1 MPALL
6 TKKSITRSLSKKW
19 NSVRGNNNTNAY
31 KTSNNISSVIDTP
44 CTDDQM
50 SDNDEAPIPPLRS
63 SLSIDKEEEGSS
75 YYDGYNY
82 CVRPSPTAHKIESVP
97 EAAVVSDTSSDDSD
111 SSGGEDDA
119 AEKYGYGDA
128 VPDTETKSFPR
139 RLSTRNS
146 IRRRSSICR
155 QKPLSLRE
163 DENDDD
169 DENLPFHPER
179 APRRSSIKGTC
190 PTRARARRRASIA
203 TCTNAVSI
211 EEELASGTIT
221 PSQVLEIRVPG
232 RRGSIKRRTSI
243 TFNEDVNV
251 RNIQAIS
258 KVKGAVK
265 QELWFQDVEYTQIK
279 KKTRALIQKV
289 DATGTFDGKKY
300 CTRGLEKYMECPQKR
315 ASKKYQGWD
324 SVLMEQEMQRNLQ
337 IYDDESISGFY
348 KQTAQENVVEA
359 THRAQLDAQEV
370 AAFYTTTTATS
381 TTESAAVA
389 ATRTRRGRRA
399 SIA

>member
-1 MPALL
+1 MGPQHNTNKSNQIKSNQIMPALL
-6 TKKSITRSLSKKW
+6 NK
-19 NSVRGNNNTNAY
+19 NS
-31 KTSNNISSVIDTP
+31 ISSCIIIDT

-50 SDNDEAPIPPLRS
+50 SNDEALVPPLRS
-63 SLSIDKEEEGSS
+63 SPSPSPYKEEVEVEASS

-82 CVRPSPTAHKIESVP
+82 CVRPSSTDEKIVA
-97 EAAVVSDTSSDDSD
+97 EAAVVSDTSSEDDDSD
-111 SSGGEDDA
+111 SSSGGED

-155 QKPLSLRE
+155 QKPLSLSE
-163 DENDDD
+163 DNDD

-211 EEELASGTIT
+211 EEELARGTIQ

-232 RRGSIKRRTSI
+232 RRESIKRRTSI
-243 TFNEDVNV
+243 TFDEDINV
-251 RNIQAIS
+251 QKIQALS

-265 QELWFQDVEYTQIK
+265 QELWFQDIEYTQIK
-279 KKTRALIQKV
+279 KKIREIIEKV
-289 DATGTFDGKKY
+289 DSTGTFDGKKY

-315 ASKKYQGWD
+315 ALKKYQGWD
-324 SVLMEQEMQRNLQ
+324 SVLMAQEMQRNLQ
-337 IYDDESISGFY
+337 IYDDESLGQFY
-348 KQTAQENVVEA
+348 AKTAHGNVVEA
-359 THRAQLDAQEV
+359 TNRAHLDAEEV
-370 AAFYTTTTATS
+370 ASFYTTNTVATIAAS
-381 TTESAAVA
+381 SAVTCA
-389 ATRTRRGRRA
+389 RTRRGRRA
-399 SIA
+399 SAA

>member
-1 MPALL
+1 MPAVLN
-6 TKKSITRSLSKKW
+6 K
-19 NSVRGNNNTNAY
+19 NS
-31 KTSNNISSVIDTP
+31 ISSCIIIDT

-50 SDNDEAPIPPLRS
+50 SNDEALVPPLRS
-63 SLSIDKEEEGSS
+63 SPSPSPYKEEVEVEASS

-82 CVRPSPTAHKIESVP
+82 CVRPSFTDEKIVA
-97 EAAVVSDTSSDDSD
+97 EAAVVSESSSEDDDSD
-111 SSGGEDDA
+111 SSSGGED

-128 VPDTETKSFPR
+128 VPDSDTKSFPK

-155 QKPLSLRE
+155 EKPLTFSE
-163 DENDDD
+163 DNDD

-190 PTRARARRRASIA
+190 PTRARARRRTSIA
-203 TCTNAVSI
+203 TCTNVVSI
-211 EEELASGTIT
+211 EEELASGTIQ

-232 RRGSIKRRTSI
+232 RRESIQRRTSI

-251 RNIQAIS
+251 QKIQAIS

-265 QELWFQDVEYTQIK
+265 QELWFQDIEYTHIK
-279 KKTRALIQKV
+279 QKIRAVLEKV
-289 DATGTFDGKKY
+289 DAASSGQYYDRNKY

-324 SVLMEQEMQRNLQ
+324 SVLMEQEMQRHLH
-337 IYDDESISGFY
+337 IYDDEAIGQFY
-348 KQTAQENVVEA
+348 AQTAQENVVEA
-359 THRAQLDAQEV
+359 TNRAQLDAEEV
-370 AAFYTTTTATS
+370 AAYYATDTTGTVVATIIAAV
-381 TTESAAVA
+381 SAAR
-389 ATRTRRGRRA
+389 RTRRGRRA
-399 SIA
+399 SAA

>member
-6 TKKSITRSLSKKW
+6 SKKSITRSLSKKW
-19 NSVRGNNNTNAY
+19 NSVRGNNNNNY
-31 KTSNNISSVIDTP
+31 SKTSNDISSIIID
-44 CTDDQM
+44 
-50 SDNDEAPIPPLRS
+50 EV
-63 SLSIDKEEEGSS
+63 EGSTF
-75 YYDGYNY
+75 YDGYNY
-82 CVRPSPTAHKIESVP
+82 CVRPSSTADKSVP
-97 EAAVVSDTSSDDSD
+97 EAEVVSDTSSDDSD
-111 SSGGEDDA
+111 SSGGEDNA

-128 VPDTETKSFPR
+128 VPDTETKSFPK

-146 IRRRSSICR
+146 IRQRGSIVR
-155 QKPLSLRE
+155 QKPLSLNE
-163 DENDDD
+163 DNND

-203 TCTNAVSI
+203 TCTNVVSI
-211 EEELASGTIT
+211 EEELASGTIQ

-232 RRGSIKRRTSI
+232 RRDSIKRRTSI

-251 RNIQAIS
+251 RTIQAIS
-258 KVKGAVK
+258 NVKGAVK
-265 QELWFQDVEYTQIK
+265 QELWFQDIEYSQIK
-279 KKTRALIQKV
+279 KKTRALIEKV
-289 DATGTFDGKKY
+289 DSTGTFDGKKY

-359 THRAQLDAQEV
+359 TNRAQLDAEEV
-370 AAFYTTTTATS
+370 ASFYTTDTSAAATTIAADS
-381 TTESAAVA
+381 AVA
-389 ATRTRRGRRA
+389 AARTRPGRRA
-399 SIA
+399 SMI

>member
-1 MPALL
+1 M
-6 TKKSITRSLSKKW
+6 
-19 NSVRGNNNTNAY
+19 G
-31 KTSNNISSVIDTP
+31 
-44 CTDDQM
+44 
-50 SDNDEAPIPPLRS
+50 
-63 SLSIDKEEEGSS
+63 
-75 YYDGYNY
+75 
-82 CVRPSPTAHKIESVP
+82 
-97 EAAVVSDTSSDDSD
+97 D
-111 SSGGEDDA
+111 SSGGEDN
-119 AEKYGYGDA
+119 AEKYGYGDT
-128 VPDTETKSFPR
+128 VPDTETKSFPK

-155 QKPLSLRE
+155 QKPLSFSE
-163 DENDDD
+163 DND

-179 APRRSSIKGTC
+179 SPRRSSIKGTC
-190 PTRARARRRASIA
+190 PTRARARRRTSIA

-211 EEELASGTIT
+211 EEELARGTIQ

-232 RRGSIKRRTSI
+232 RRESIKRRTSI
-243 TFNEDVNV
+243 TFDEDINV
-251 RNIQAIS
+251 QKIQAIS
-258 KVKGAVK
+258 KVKGAIK
-265 QELWFQDVEYTQIK
+265 EELWFQDIEYSQIK
-279 KKTRALIQKV
+279 KKTRALIDKV
-289 DATGTFDGKKY
+289 DASGTFDGKKY

-381 TTESAAVA
+381 TTESTVA
-389 ATRTRRGRRA
+389 AATTRTRRGRRA

>member
-1 MPALL
+1 MG
-6 TKKSITRSLSKKW
+6 KKSITRSLSKKW
-19 NSVRGNNNTNAY
+19 DSVRGNNNSNY
-31 KTSNNISSVIDTP
+31 KTTRLSSSP
-44 CTDDQM
+44 STDK
-50 SDNDEAPIPPLRS
+50 DE
-63 SLSIDKEEEGSS
+63 DE
-75 YYDGYNY
+75 
-82 CVRPSPTAHKIESVP
+82 V
-97 EAAVVSDTSSDDSD
+97 AVLSDTSLDDSD
-111 SSGGEDDA
+111 SSSGGDEDNA

-128 VPDTETKSFPR
+128 APDTENTKSSFPKRLSTRHTIR
-139 RLSTRNS
+139 RRSSTRNS

-155 QKPLSLRE
+155 QKPLSLSE
-163 DENDDD
+163 DNDD
-169 DENLPFHPER
+169 DENLPFHPGR

-190 PTRARARRRASIA
+190 PTRARARRRASIS
-203 TCTNAVSI
+203 TCTAVSI
-211 EEELASGTIT
+211 EEELASGTIQ

-258 KVKGAVK
+258 KVKGAIK

-370 AAFYTTTTATS
+370 AAFYATDTS
-381 TTESAAVA
+381 TVVATIIAAVSAA
-389 ATRTRRGRRA
+389 RTRRGRRA
-399 SIA
+399 SVA

>member
-6 TKKSITRSLSKKW
+6 SKKSITRSLSKKW
-19 NSVRGNNNTNAY
+19 NSVRGNNNNNY
-31 KTSNNISSVIDTP
+31 SKTSNDISSIIID
-44 CTDDQM
+44 
-50 SDNDEAPIPPLRS
+50 EV
-63 SLSIDKEEEGSS
+63 EGSTF
-75 YYDGYNY
+75 YDGYNY
-82 CVRPSPTAHKIESVP
+82 CVRPSSTADKSVP
-97 EAAVVSDTSSDDSD
+97 EAEVVSDTSSDDSD
-111 SSGGEDDA
+111 SSGGEDNA

-128 VPDTETKSFPR
+128 VPDTETKSFPK

-146 IRRRSSICR
+146 IRRRGSIVR
-155 QKPLSLRE
+155 QKPLSLNE
-163 DENDDD
+163 DNND

-203 TCTNAVSI
+203 TCTNVVSI
-211 EEELASGTIT
+211 EEELASGTIQ

-232 RRGSIKRRTSI
+232 RRDSIKRRTSI

-251 RNIQAIS
+251 RTIQAIS
-258 KVKGAVK
+258 NVKGAVK
-265 QELWFQDVEYTQIK
+265 QELWFQDIEYSQIK
-279 KKTRALIQKV
+279 KKTRALIEKV
-289 DATGTFDGKKY
+289 DSTGTFDGKKY

-337 IYDDESISGFY
+337 IYDEESISGFY

-359 THRAQLDAQEV
+359 TNRAQLDAEEV
-370 AAFYTTTTATS
+370 ASFYTTDTSAAATTIAADS
-381 TTESAAVA
+381 AVA
-389 ATRTRRGRRA
+389 AARTRRGRRA
-399 SIA
+399 SVA

>member
-1 MPALL
+1 M
-6 TKKSITRSLSKKW
+6 
-19 NSVRGNNNTNAY
+19 G
-31 KTSNNISSVIDTP
+31 
-44 CTDDQM
+44 
-50 SDNDEAPIPPLRS
+50 
-63 SLSIDKEEEGSS
+63 
-75 YYDGYNY
+75 
-82 CVRPSPTAHKIESVP
+82 
-97 EAAVVSDTSSDDSD
+97 
-111 SSGGEDDA
+111 
-119 AEKYGYGDA
+119 
-128 VPDTETKSFPR
+128 
-139 RLSTRNS
+139 STRNS

-155 QKPLSLRE
+155 QKPLSLSE
-163 DENDDD
+163 DND

-211 EEELASGTIT
+211 EEELASGTIQ

-232 RRGSIKRRTSI
+232 RRESIKRRTSI
-243 TFNEDVNV
+243 TFNEYVNV
-251 RNIQAIS
+251 QNIQAIS
-258 KVKGAVK
+258 KVKGAIK

-337 IYDDESISGFY
+337 IYDDESIGQFY
-348 KQTAQENVVEA
+348 AITAQENVTAA
-359 THRAQLDAQEV
+359 TTRAQFDAQEV
-370 AAFYTTTTATS
+370 ASFYTTTDTTTVTTTIATK
-381 TTESAAVA
+381 
-389 ATRTRRGRRA
+389 TRARRGRRA
-399 SIA
+399 SMA

>member
-1 MPALL
+1 
-6 TKKSITRSLSKKW
+6 
-19 NSVRGNNNTNAY
+19 
-31 KTSNNISSVIDTP
+31 
-44 CTDDQM
+44 
-50 SDNDEAPIPPLRS
+50 
-63 SLSIDKEEEGSS
+63 
-75 YYDGYNY
+75 
-82 CVRPSPTAHKIESVP
+82 
-97 EAAVVSDTSSDDSD
+97 VSDTSSDDSD
-111 SSGGEDDA
+111 SGGED

-155 QKPLSLRE
+155 QKPLSL
-163 DENDDD
+163 NDDQNE

-203 TCTNAVSI
+203 TCTNASSI
-211 EEELASGTIT
+211 EEELASGTIQ

-232 RRGSIKRRTSI
+232 RRESIKRRTSI

-251 RNIQAIS
+251 RKIQAIS

-265 QELWFQDVEYTQIK
+265 QDLWFQDVEYTQIK
-279 KKTRALIQKV
+279 KKTRALIEKV
-289 DATGTFDGKKY
+289 DASGQFDGKKY

-359 THRAQLDAQEV
+359 TNRAQLDAEEV
-370 AAFYTTTTATS
+370 ASFYTTDTSVVATIAGDS
-381 TTESAAVA
+381 AVA
-389 ATRTRRGRRA
+389 AARTRRGRRA
-399 SIA
+399 SVA

>member
-6 TKKSITRSLSKKW
+6 SKKSITRSLSKKW
-19 NSVRGNNNTNAY
+19 NSVRGNNNNNY
-31 KTSNNISSVIDTP
+31 SKTSNDISSIIID
-44 CTDDQM
+44 
-50 SDNDEAPIPPLRS
+50 EV
-63 SLSIDKEEEGSS
+63 EGSTF
-75 YYDGYNY
+75 YDGYNY
-82 CVRPSPTAHKIESVP
+82 CVRPSSTADKSVP
-97 EAAVVSDTSSDDSD
+97 EAEVVSDTSSDDSD
-111 SSGGEDDA
+111 SSGGEDNA

-128 VPDTETKSFPR
+128 VPDTETKSFPK

-146 IRRRSSICR
+146 IRRRGSIVR
-155 QKPLSLRE
+155 QKPLSLNE
-163 DENDDD
+163 DNND

-203 TCTNAVSI
+203 TCTNVVSI
-211 EEELASGTIT
+211 DEELASGTIQ

-232 RRGSIKRRTSI
+232 RRDSIKRRTSI

-251 RNIQAIS
+251 RTIQAIS
-258 KVKGAVK
+258 NVKGAVK
-265 QELWFQDVEYTQIK
+265 QELWFQDIEYSQIK
-279 KKTRALIQKV
+279 KKTRALIEKV
-289 DATGTFDGKKY
+289 DSTGTFDGKKY

-359 THRAQLDAQEV
+359 TNRAQLDAEEV
-370 AAFYTTTTATS
+370 ASFYTTDTSAAATTIAADS
-381 TTESAAVA
+381 AVA
-389 ATRTRRGRRA
+389 AARTRRGRRA
-399 SIA
+399 SVA